1 MQARVLKE
9 PGVTH
14 TVGLISFLL
23 QL

>member
-9 PGVTH
+9 SGVTH